1 MSTEAN
7 KAVIHRYY
15 EELWN
20 GWRLD
25 LAENLIASNIR
36 FRGSLGVEVEGREGF
51 KQYVARVRAA
61 FPDFHNT
68 IVELL
73 AEGDTV
79 AVHLTY
85 RATHTGTLFQLRP
98 TGRRV
103 TYTGLALF
111 QLQAGLITRGLVL
124 GDTWGLLEEL
134 GAVPSIERISQRP

>member
-1 MSTEAN
+1 MSRDAN
-7 KAVIHRYY
+7 LTLIHRYY

-25 LAENLIASNIR
+25 LAESLIATDIR

-51 KQYVARVRAA
+51 KQYVVKVRAA

-68 IVELL
+68 VEELV
-73 AEGDTV
+73 ADGDTV
-79 AVHLTY
+79 AARLTY

-111 QLQAGLITRGLVL
+111 HCKAGLITRGVVH
-124 GDTWGLLEEL
+124 GDTWGLLEQL
-134 GAVPSIERISQRP
+134 GAVPAIAGISQRP